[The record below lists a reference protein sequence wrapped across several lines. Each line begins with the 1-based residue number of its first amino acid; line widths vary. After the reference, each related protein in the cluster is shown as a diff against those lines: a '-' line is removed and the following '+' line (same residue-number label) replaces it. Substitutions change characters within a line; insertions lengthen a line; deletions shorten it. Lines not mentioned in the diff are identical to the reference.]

1 MISVTV
7 KYSSTLT
14 VFGKLRRA
22 FKTHS
27 DPVVSD
33 ICCYSQPCFDEATKL
48 FRKLGEGGS
57 TDHVHCQLLSVKYSL
72 PHRSCVKAGGLLG
85 QLSGLAIN
93 IHTCTWGLTKF
104 LFQLQMLGYDISW
117 AAFNIIEVMS
127 SSKFTFKVS
136 LQCSVFSQLTTV

>member
-1 MISVTV
+1 MISVTE

-57 TDHVHCQLLSVKYSL
+57 TDHGSL
-72 PHRSCVKAGGLLG
+72 PVAKYKIFITSQILCESWWFTWPIIWPGHKHSYMYLGTDKISFSASNAGL
-85 QLSGLAIN
+85 
-93 IHTCTWGLTKF
+93 
-104 LFQLQMLGYDISW
+104 
-117 AAFNIIEVMS
+117 
-127 SSKFTFKVS
+127 
-136 LQCSVFSQLTTV
+136 

>member
-1 MISVTV
+1 MISVTE

-57 TDHVHCQLLSVKYSL
+57 TDHGSL
-72 PHRSCVKAGGLLG
+72 PVTKCKIFITSQILCESWWFTWPIFWPGHKHSYMYLGTDKISFSASNAGL
-85 QLSGLAIN
+85 
-93 IHTCTWGLTKF
+93 
-104 LFQLQMLGYDISW
+104 
-117 AAFNIIEVMS
+117 
-127 SSKFTFKVS
+127 
-136 LQCSVFSQLTTV
+136 